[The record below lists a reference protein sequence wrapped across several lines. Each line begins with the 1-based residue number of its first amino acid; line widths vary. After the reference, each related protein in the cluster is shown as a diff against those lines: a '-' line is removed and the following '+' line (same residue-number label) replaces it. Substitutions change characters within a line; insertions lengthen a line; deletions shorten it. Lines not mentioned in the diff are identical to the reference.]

1 MANADLTS
9 IYTFTK
15 QAENPMSDTTPS
27 NAQNPDL
34 DWSQIRETIQMLNLA
49 VAQIENAMRE
59 GDDSINTLTDSFTSM
74 IGGSEV
80 IRLAGEALDD
90 GNEKKAILENCEE
103 INKKMQSTIIAFQF
117 YDKLSQRISHVSNSL
132 SALSSLVG
140 NPQQLYNPF
149 EWKGLQEKIKSKYT
163 IERDREMFDILLNG
177 ATVEE
182 ALQVTLEKS
191 KQIDDGDIELF

>member
-1 MANADLTS
+1 
-9 IYTFTK
+9 
-15 QAENPMSDTTPS
+15 MSDTTPS

>member
-1 MANADLTS
+1 
-9 IYTFTK
+9 
-15 QAENPMSDTTPS
+15 MSTPS

-59 GDDSINTLTDSFTSM
+59 GDDSVNTLADSFTSM
-74 IGGSEV
+74 VGDTEV
-80 IRLAGEALDD
+80 IRLACEALGDSSD
-90 GNEKKAILENCEE
+90 KDTIQENCND
-103 INKKMQSTIIAFQF
+103 IQTKMQSAIIAFQF

-132 SALSSLVG
+132 TALSTLVG

-163 IERDREMFDILLNG
+163 ITEEREMFDMLLNG
-177 ATVEE
+177 STVEE
-182 ALQVTLEKS
+182 ALQATLEKS
-191 KQIDDGDIELF
+191 KQPVEDDIELF